1 MKTFA
6 KNSLKK
12 LNRIPMKNWS
22 APAIISV
29 FIIVCM
35 IIVYSFESIGLLN
48 KERNLDMRLTNP
60 ESLIKTTYKD
70 LKIIHADKFMDN
82 QTNSINNLNIEFNNQ
97 LRKDFVLN
105 KINVHS
111 KISKEIFIETINKIL
126 IDGALEQMR
135 FENST
140 YDNNFILKNKRI
152 NNNEVF
158 GSKGIPGK
166 SNNENFYNLDES
178 KKCDQIENKIRNY
191 INMIENPKNEDKKTA
206 ENDDKNI
213 LYFDM

>member
-191 INMIENPKNEDKKTA
+191 INMIENPKNEDKKTT
-206 ENDDKNI
+206 N
-213 LYFDM
+213 L